1 MDYYNYYY
9 QFVLFCNYDSIYI
22 LCFCIYLRHKLYK
35 CVLIFMKLFNES
47 LLFSYVANKFN
58 KTIGDKISI
67 NNPENKI
74 ITKVSVVTLYQ
85 ILAITSN
92 IFCDLSSSPHTA
104 QSVIINN
111 SYLRGYYLIRITTI
125 LLIYRNRPS
134 PRNHNKSSVITAL
147 LECCLAT
154 PPHY

>member
-1 MDYYNYYY
+1 
-9 QFVLFCNYDSIYI
+9 
-22 LCFCIYLRHKLYK
+22 
-35 CVLIFMKLFNES
+35 MKLFNDS